1 MCLAMPGRV
10 VEIIDAAARTG
21 RVDVLGRPRVVSLSL
36 VGEVAPGDWVL
47 VHMGVAVQRMEE
59 AEAMETVRLFEE
71 LESVLAEMTAGG
83 EEATS

>member
-10 VEIIDAAARTG
+10 VEIIDVAARTG
-21 RVDVLGRPRVVSLSL
+21 RVDVLGRLRVVSLSL
-36 VGEVAPGDWVL
+36 VDDVAPGDWVL

-59 AEAMETVRLFEE
+59 PEAMETVRLFEE
-71 LESVLAEMTAGG
+71 LESVLAEMTAAG